1 MEAWPPLQAATR
13 RNQSGKSIKDN
24 AFLTTPSPS
33 TGATLQNENSKPDAD
48 TINAIVNALGAVVF
62 ATVRQL
68 PAAQQTAFA
77 SDLARLAKNEE
88 KGGRLASETL
98 LLDLHRA
105 AVAAAS

>member
-1 MEAWPPLQAATR
+1 MP
-13 RNQSGKSIKDN
+13 
-24 AFLTTPSPS
+24 
-33 TGATLQNENSKPDAD
+33 NENMKPDAD
-48 TINAIVNALGAVVF
+48 TLNAIVTALGAVVF

-68 PAAQQTAFA
+68 PPAQQAAFA

-88 KGGRLASETL
+88 KGGRVASETL